1 MMRIVLFG
9 GSFNPPHLG
18 HLKLAL
24 NSLKFL
30 NAHELWFIPTLKSP
44 LKDIELVDYEH
55 RCSMIELL
63 IKPYRKLKLSRIES
77 ELDEISYTY
86 NTISILKN
94 RYKNVE
100 FIWLMGSD
108 QALKFN
114 KWFKYEELLKM
125 IKFAVYRRSDND
137 QIDSRFIEVKSNELF
152 ENASQKIREGAVHL
166 TDSKIVQYMIDHEL
180 YIEEIAS
187 SLMSKKRFEHTKSV
201 CELALSL
208 ASHHDVNIHQVYIAA
223 LFHDCAKEWS
233 TKKSKDWLSFVYP
246 EYLNNH
252 QALWHQ
258 KCGSA
263 YVKRVLMVRDKKIL
277 NAISHHIEGFNDDV
291 SKIVYIA
298 DKCERTR
305 AYDSSVFINMAMS
318 DLNKAYI
325 EVRNAQVK
333 WLEKER
339 VTIG

>member
-1 MMRIVLFG
+1 MKKVILFG

-44 LKDIELVDYEH
+44 LKDIELAGYEH

-63 IKPYRKLKLSRIES
+63 IKPYRKLKLSRVES
-77 ELDEISYTY
+77 ELDVISYTY
-86 NTISILKN
+86 NTVSKLINLNDDI
-94 RYKNVE
+94 E

-108 QALKFN
+108 QAQKFN
-114 KWFKYEELLKM
+114 QWYKYDELLTM
-125 IKFAVYRRSDND
+125 IKFAVYRRSPEDI
-137 QIDSRFIEVKSNELF
+137 IDSRFIEIKTDEIF
-152 ENASQKIREGAVHL
+152 ENASQKIREGEVHL
-166 TDSKIVQYMIDHEL
+166 TDSKIVQYMMENEL
-180 YIEEIAS
+180 YVEEIAS
-187 SLMSKKRFEHTKSV
+187 SLMSSKRFEHTKSV

-208 ASHHDVNIHQVYIAA
+208 ASHHDVNLHQVYLAA

-233 TKKSKDWLSFVYP
+233 SLKSKAWLSFVYP
-246 EYLNNH
+246 AYLDNH
-252 QALWHQ
+252 QAMWHQ
-258 KCGSA
+258 KCGAA
-263 YVKRVLMVRDKKIL
+263 YAKRVLKIRDQRIL
-277 NAISHHIEGFNDDV
+277 NAIAHHIEGFNDDV
-291 SKIVYIA
+291 AKIVYIA

-305 AYDSSVFINMAMS
+305 SYDSSEYINLAMMNI
-318 DLNKAYI
+318 DKAYN